1 MISSLSSS
9 LERFLSSLNRL
20 NSRAETAQRRLT
32 TGKELNTVSDG
43 PDRISMLLTAR
54 AGLAMSEQAGMNLNR
69 TKAET
74 DTAEQALGRAVS
86 LVERAIMLASQS
98 ANGTVSADTRLAAE
112 NEVTGI
118 LEQLV
123 ATTQVRVE
131 NRFIF
136 SGDSDQQ
143 IQYTY
148 DSTQPN
154 PVSAYN
160 GSAATRNAQHPAGTQ
175 FRVARS
181 GQEIFDGPGAGES
194 VFQAVDDLRTALAAN
209 AGPAIET
216 ALADLRTA
224 HTYLNR
230 QLAFY
235 GSVQTRVKDA
245 IDFASRKELLL
256 KSQISGIE
264 DADAAEQILEMQQ
277 AQLHFEAALSS
288 RAQLPRRSLFDY
300 LG

>member
-1 MISSLSSS
+1 MISSLKPSS
-9 LERFLSSLNRL
+9 ERFLSSLNRL
-20 NSRAETAQRRLT
+20 NARAETAQRRLS

-54 AGLAMSEQAGMNLNR
+54 SGLAMSEQARMNLSR
-69 TKAET
+69 IKAET
-74 DTAEQALGRAVS
+74 DTAEQGLGRAVT

-98 ANGTVSADTRLAAE
+98 ANGTASADTRAAGE
-112 NEVTGI
+112 NEVTAI

-123 ATTQVRVE
+123 AISRIRVE

-143 IQYTY
+143 APYTY
-148 DSTQPN
+148 DPTQAN
-154 PVSAYN
+154 PVSAYG

-175 FRVARS
+175 FRIARS
-181 GQEIFDGPGAGES
+181 GQEIFDSPGAGES

-216 ALADLRTA
+216 ALTDLRTA
-224 HTYLNR
+224 HVYLNR

-235 GSVQTRVKDA
+235 GSVQNRVQDA
-245 IDFASRKELLL
+245 TEFANRKELTL
-256 KSQISGIE
+256 KTQIGKIE
-264 DADAAEQILEMQQ
+264 DADPAEQILEMNQ
-277 AQLHFEAALSS
+277 AQLHLEAALSS
-288 RAQLPRRSLFDY
+288 RAQLPRSSLFDY
-300 LG
+300 IG